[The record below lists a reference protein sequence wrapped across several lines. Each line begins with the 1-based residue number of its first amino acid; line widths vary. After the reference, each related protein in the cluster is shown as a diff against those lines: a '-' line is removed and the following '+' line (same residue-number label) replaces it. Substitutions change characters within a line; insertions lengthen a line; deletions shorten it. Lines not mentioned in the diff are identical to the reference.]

1 MRKLRT
7 LLIVLLFFSFATR
20 VNAQVPA
27 SHSPSA
33 PQRIPTPA
41 ATTSPD
47 KSAISLTELAQ
58 KPEIVTRLE
67 IFLDQHSF
75 SPGKIDGHW
84 GDSCVEALQRYELA
98 YGQQMANQLDPAIQ
112 RGLSQISRTPAMLG
126 IRRATLRAWLDGGDS
141 PEKIALSRLGGFLR
155 RVGYL

>member
-1 MRKLRT
+1 MLF
-7 LLIVLLFFSFATR
+7 IVLLIFSLATG
-20 VNAQVPA
+20 VHAQV
-27 SHSPSA
+27 SDSPS
-33 PQRIPTPA
+33 PPA
-41 ATTSPD
+41 TTTSPD
-47 KSAISLTELAQ
+47 NPAISLVELAQ

-112 RGLSQISRTPAMLG
+112 RELSQISRTPAMLG